1 MGLIILGV
9 LIVVA
14 GALLYIHTVTV
25 APEHEGI
32 TTIIFLY
39 SYPYQTQGLIL
50 LIAGA
55 GIAFVGLGFYIGNWK
70 AESMVI
76 KQSS

>member
-1 MGLIILGV
+1 MKKRYIGLMILSVLIMMTGMGLYTYQVTSGNFGLIL
-9 LIVVA
+9 I
-14 GALLYIHTVTV
+14 
-25 APEHEGI
+25 
-32 TTIIFLY
+32 

-55 GIAFVGLGFYIGNWK
+55 GMSFVGLGFCIRNWK

>member
-1 MGLIILGV
+1 MILGV
-9 LIVVA
+9 LIFVA
-14 GALLYIHTVTV
+14 GMGLYACPVTNV
-25 APEHEGI
+25 GNYGVVFFI
-32 TTIIFLY
+32 

-55 GIAFVGLGFYIGNWK
+55 GMSFVGLGFCIRNWK